1 MDSDALAR
9 LLYLGLLGGVIGG
22 YFLLSNRH
30 RMGAMA
36 QQASI
41 WGLIFVGVVA
51 GYGLWSDIR
60 QDVMPRQ
67 AVFTET
73 GPGGAARI
81 EVPRAADGHYYL
93 TLQISGT
100 PVNFI
105 VDTGASD
112 VVLSREDA
120 QRIGLEPDSLT
131 YLGRAG
137 TANGMVRTAR
147 VVLNDVR
154 LGPLQDDRLTAW
166 VSQGDMPGSLL
177 GMAYLDRFGRI
188 EIANG
193 RLVLLP

>member
-1 MDSDALAR
+1 MDSDAVAR

-22 YFLLSNRH
+22 YFLLSNR
-30 RMGAMA
+30 RRLGAMA
-36 QQASI
+36 QQGAI

-67 AVFTET
+67 AVFTD
-73 GPGGAARI
+73 GAAPRI

-93 TLQISGT
+93 TLQIDGT
-100 PVNFI
+100 PVNFM

-120 QRIGLEPDSLT
+120 RRVGLDPDELT

-147 VVLNDVR
+147 VTLNDVR
-154 LGPLQDDRLTAW
+154 LGPFQDDRLTAW
-166 VSQGDMPGSLL
+166 VSEGEMPGSLL
-177 GMAYLDRFGRI
+177 GMAYLNRFGRI
-188 EIANG
+188 EIAGG
-193 RLVLLP
+193 RLVLSP

>member
-30 RMGAMA
+30 RLGAMA
-36 QQASI
+36 QQGAI

-67 AVFTET
+67 AVFTD
-73 GPGGAARI
+73 GAAPRI

-93 TLQISGT
+93 TLQIDGT
-100 PVNFI
+100 PVNFM

-120 QRIGLEPDSLT
+120 RRVGLDPDDLT

-147 VVLNDVR
+147 VTLNDVR
-154 LGPLQDDRLTAW
+154 LGPFQDDRLTAW
-166 VSQGDMPGSLL
+166 VSEGEMPGSLL

-188 EIANG
+188 EIAGG
-193 RLVLLP
+193 RLVLSP

>member
-1 MDSDALAR
+1 MDSDAIAR
-9 LLYLGLLGGVIGG
+9 LLYLCLLGGVIGG

-36 QQASI
+36 QQAAI
-41 WGLIFVGVVA
+41 WGLIFVGAVA

-60 QDVMPRQ
+60 QDVLPRQ
-67 AVFTET
+67 AVFSEA
-73 GPGGAARI
+73 GPEGAAHI
-81 EVPRAADGHYYL
+81 EVPRSADGHYYL
-93 TLQISGT
+93 SLQISGT

-112 VVLSREDA
+112 VVLSRDDA
-120 QRIGLEPDSLT
+120 QRIGLAPDTLT

-147 VVLNDVR
+147 VTLRDVR

-166 VSQGDMPGSLL
+166 VSEGEMPGSLL
-177 GMAYLDRFGRI
+177 GMAYLDRFDRI
-188 EIANG
+188 EIAGG
-193 RLVLLP
+193 RLILWP

>member
-1 MDSDALAR
+1 MDGDAVAR

-22 YFLLSNRH
+22 YFLLNNRH
-30 RMGAMA
+30 RLGAMA
-36 QQASI
+36 QQAAI

-60 QDVMPRQ
+60 RDVMPRQ
-67 AVFTET
+67 AVFTED
-73 GPGGAARI
+73 GGAPRI
-81 EVPRAADGHYYL
+81 EAPRAADGHYYL
-93 TLQISGT
+93 TLEISGT
-100 PVNFI
+100 PVTFV

-120 QRIGLEPDSLT
+120 RRVGINPDDLS

-147 VVLNDVR
+147 VTLNDVR
-154 LGPLQDDRLTAW
+154 LGPIQDDRLTAW
-166 VSQGDMPGSLL
+166 VSQGEMPGSLL

-188 EIANG
+188 EIADG
-193 RLVLLP
+193 RLVLSR